1 MALDVNDPES
11 VRAAIAAAGKLD
23 AVVNNA
29 ALNSEGPL
37 ESVPIDLVAGMFDT
51 NVLGALRVI
60 QAVLPAWRDR
70 GSGVIVNV
78 SSVQGK
84 VGTPLEGP
92 YAATKHALEA
102 ISECLHI
109 EVGHFGIR
117 VMIIE
122 PGYIEPGMKPGLVH
136 DGPDA
141 YDELR
146 RQWEP
151 NDSLLNPQGR
161 PGPEIVGQAIADAIE
176 DPSTPLR
183 VEVGHDAALVL
194 GARRALDDASFE
206 EAMRGVLGLTW

>member
-1 MALDVNDPES
+1 
-11 VRAAIAAAGKLD
+11 
-23 AVVNNA
+23 
-29 ALNSEGPL
+29 
-37 ESVPIDLVAGMFDT
+37 
-51 NVLGALRVI
+51 
-60 QAVLPAWRDR
+60 
-70 GSGVIVNV
+70 
-78 SSVQGK
+78 
-84 VGTPLEGP
+84 
-92 YAATKHALEA
+92 
-102 ISECLHI
+102 
-109 EVGHFGIR
+109 
-117 VMIIE
+117 
-122 PGYIEPGMKPGLVH
+122 MKPGLVH